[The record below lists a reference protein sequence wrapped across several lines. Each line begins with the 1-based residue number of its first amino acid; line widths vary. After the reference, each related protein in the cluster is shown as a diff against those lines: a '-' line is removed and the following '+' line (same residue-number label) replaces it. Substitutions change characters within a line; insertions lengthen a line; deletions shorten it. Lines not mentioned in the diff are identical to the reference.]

1 MQGPY
6 DFTIPVLGE
15 PKITSPIRLSTIQ
28 GDLIANY
35 VSDDEAIQYV
45 VSANPENLN
54 FSLSRTDLLQMAG
67 PRQKIYFNP
76 GHVHAAILTCGG
88 LCPGLN
94 DVIRSIVRCLVY
106 NYNVHRISGIKY
118 GFRGLLPEYNLPAVD
133 LDTDA
138 VTDIHKL
145 GGTVLGSSRG
155 GGERVEDI
163 VDSIERMNLNMLFI
177 IGGDG
182 TQKGALDI
190 ATEIERRGL
199 KVAVVGIPKT
209 IDNDLAFIQKSFGF
223 ETAVTQAVPAVFAA
237 HTEATS
243 AVNGIGLVKLMG
255 RESGFIAASTA
266 LAVHDANFVLIPE
279 VPFDLTGPNGFYTH
293 LRKRLQKRNH
303 AVIIVAEG
311 AGQEHLVQ
319 RNDTDASGNR
329 KLSDIGQFL
338 RDDIVH
344 YFKEQFHME
353 VNLKYIDPSYIIRSA
368 PATPTDSVYCT
379 RLGGNAVHAA
389 MAGKTK
395 VLIGQVNNTFVHI
408 PMKVAVSF
416 RNKVDPESPM
426 WRDVLEATNQPI
438 LMRNPP
444 NAACD
449 TENVSEN
456 GLEGA

>member
-6 DFTIPVLGE
+6 DFTIPTLGGC
-15 PKITSPIRLSTIQ
+15 KITSPIRLSTVL
-28 GDLIANY
+28 GDSIANY
-35 VSDDEAIQYV
+35 VSDEEAIQYTISV
-45 VSANPENLN
+45 NPENLN
-54 FSLSRTDLLQMAG
+54 SSLARAELLQVAG

-94 DVIRSIVRCLVY
+94 DVIRSIVRGLEL

-133 LDTDA
+133 LNID
-138 VTDIHKL
+138 VVNDIHKL
-145 GGTVLGSSRG
+145 GGTILGSSRG
-155 GGERVEDI
+155 GGDRVEDI

-182 TQKGALDI
+182 SQKGALDI

-199 KVAVVGIPKT
+199 KIAVVGIPKT

-237 HTEATS
+237 HTEASS

-266 LAVHDANFVLIPE
+266 LAVHDTNFVLIPE
-279 VPFDLTGPNGFYTH
+279 VPFDLAGPNGFYTH
-293 LRKRLQKRNH
+293 LQKRLQRRSH

-319 RNDTDASGNR
+319 RTGTDASGNK

-338 RDDIVH
+338 RDDIVRH
-344 YFKEQFHME
+344 FKEHFRME
-353 VNLKYIDPSYIIRSA
+353 VNLKYIDPSYIIRSS

-395 VLIGQVNNTFVHI
+395 VLIGQINNTFVHV
-408 PMKVAVSF
+408 PMKVAVAF
-416 RNKVDPESPM
+416 RNKIDPESPL

-444 NAACD
+444 NVAEDVENAPEAGL
-449 TENVSEN
+449 ENV
-456 GLEGA
+456 